1 MQVCCKYNKM
11 ALSEKQNAF
20 ARAFADGANQ
30 AQAARIAGYAST
42 SNTSL
47 SVQGCRLAR
56 DPQVQ
61 RAVHNYREARLSG
74 PMASKALSCLES
86 VMDDTAAPPAA
97 RLQAARWIL
106 EAAGHGVAAQSLQL
120 RAGSVVAD
128 RPMSDWSLA
137 ELEAMVAQR
146 EGELEGLRPV
156 SARSIEVGSSQPI
169 DCEVVT
175 D

>member
-1 MQVCCKYNKM
+1 M
-11 ALSEKQNAF
+11 ALTDKQEAF
-20 ARAFADGANQ
+20 ARAVADGAT
-30 AQAARIAGYAST
+30 ASKAARMAGYAD
-42 SNTSL
+42 NTAS
-47 SVQGCRLAR
+47 SITTQASRLAH
-56 DPQVQ
+56 DPNVR
-61 RAVHNYREARLSG
+61 RAIHNYREDRLSG

-156 SARSIEVGSSQPI
+156 SARSIEVESSQPI